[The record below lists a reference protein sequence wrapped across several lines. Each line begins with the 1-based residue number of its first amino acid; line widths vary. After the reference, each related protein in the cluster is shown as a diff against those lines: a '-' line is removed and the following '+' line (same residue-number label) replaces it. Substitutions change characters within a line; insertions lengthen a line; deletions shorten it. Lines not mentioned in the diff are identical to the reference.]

1 MNKNFLLVILIFSN
15 FLFAQTDIPVWVK
28 SEMLKAQRKLALGK
42 INYPGDSRYDVKY
55 YKLDLKINHILQK
68 IAGNVRIDAVA
79 DTNNL
84 SSIFVDLVPTLIV
97 DSIKMNNLL
106 LPFTRNDSKVF
117 ITLNS
122 VFNRGQKFS
131 LNIYYNG
138 TPSSSGFGSFTFGT
152 RPSGQPSIFTLSQP
166 YGSKDWWPCKDTPGD
181 KADSADIWFTV
192 ANPLKAIS
200 NGKLVEAQNN
210 GDGTTTYKWKV
221 SYPIA
226 QYLIS
231 LAASDFVQYNNY
243 YRYSPIDS
251 MPINHFIYPENFSI
265 AMRNLLDLTPQMMNV
280 FAQRF
285 GEYPFIREKY
295 GHAEFGWAGGM
306 EHQTCSSMG
315 FWSDWIIAHELAH
328 QWYGDAITCKDWHN
342 IWLNEGFATYAE
354 ALWAEAS
361 QGYQAY
367 MNNISNKMNSA
378 KTAVGS
384 VYVTDISSVN
394 SIFNYPRTYAKAAV
408 ILHMLRGIVGDSVFF
423 NILRTYT
430 YHPTVA
436 YGAAVTEDFKQIA
449 EAVSG
454 MDLTYFFNQW
464 IYGENYPRYLVGWNT
479 NQVSDTLTYLNIGIQ
494 QEPNTNPLF
503 FTMPIQIQVKRA
515 NLSDTMV
522 VIFNNQQNQN
532 FSIQIRGPITQV
544 FFDPKNFILKN
555 ASFAYSND
563 DKQLLY
569 DFKLYQNYPNPF
581 YAQGRSASGG
591 NLGTTIS
598 WQSPVGSRQTIK
610 LYDVLG
616 REIDTIVD
624 GYYEAGKHSTFY
636 ILHSTL
642 PSGVYFYQLR
652 AGNFV
657 ETKKMIL
664 SR

>member
-15 FLFAQTDIPVWVK
+15 FLIAQTDIPVWVK

-131 LNIYYNG
+131 INIYYNG

-200 NGKLVEAQNN
+200 NGKLVAAQNN

-231 LAASDFVQYNNY
+231 LAASDFVQYDNY

-265 AMRNLLDLTPQMMNV
+265 AMRNLLDITPQMMNV

-384 VYVTDISSVN
+384 VYVTDISSVS

-436 YGAAVTEDFKQIA
+436 YGVAVTEDFKQIA

-494 QEPNTNPLF
+494 QEVNTNPLF

-515 NLSDTMV
+515 NLPDTMV

-532 FSIQIRGPITQV
+532 LSIQIRGPITQV

-563 DKQLLY
+563 DIQQLY

-581 YAQGRSASGG
+581 NSS
-591 NLGTTIS
+591 TTIS
-598 WQSPVGSRQTIK
+598 WQSPVSSWQTIK
-610 LYDVLG
+610 LYNLLG
-616 REIDTIVD
+616 EEIDTIVD
-624 GYYEAGKHSTFY
+624 GYYDAGKHSTFY

>member
-1 MNKNFLLVILIFSN
+1 MNKNFLLIILLLSN
-15 FLFAQTDIPVWVK
+15 FLIAQTDIPVWVK

-131 LNIYYNG
+131 INIYYNG

-200 NGKLVEAQNN
+200 NGKLVAAQNN

-231 LAASDFVQYNNY
+231 LAASDFVQYDNY

-265 AMRNLLDLTPQMMNV
+265 AMRNLLDLTPQMISV

-295 GHAEFGWAGGM
+295 GHAEFGWLGGM

-354 ALWAEAS
+354 ALWAEAN

-367 MNNISNKMNSA
+367 LNNISSKMNSA

-436 YGAAVTEDFKQIA
+436 YGVAVTEDFKQIA

-464 IYGENYPRYLVGWNT
+464 IYGENYPQYLVGWNT

-515 NLSDTMV
+515 NLPDTMV
-522 VIFNNQQNQN
+522 VIFNNQQNQS
-532 FSIQIRGPITQV
+532 FSIQIKGPITQV

-563 DKQLLY
+563 DIQQLY

-581 YAQGRSASGG
+581 STQGGSASGG
-591 NLGTTIS
+591 NPGTTIS
-598 WQSPVGSRQTIK
+598 WQSAVGSRQTIK

-616 REIDTIVD
+616 
-624 GYYEAGKHSTFY
+624 
-636 ILHSTL
+636 
-642 PSGVYFYQLR
+642 
-652 AGNFV
+652 
-657 ETKKMIL
+657 L
-664 SR
+664 SLIHI

>member
-1 MNKNFLLVILIFSN
+1 MKLKTLNLIIFFLNS
-15 FLFAQTDIPVWVK
+15 FLFPQFDIPVWVK
-28 SEMLKAQRKLALGK
+28 SEMLKAERKFSLSK
-42 INYPGDSRYDVKY
+42 TNYPGDPRYDVKY
-55 YKLDLKINHILQK
+55 YKLDLKINHILQR
-68 IAGNVRIDAVA
+68 ISGSVRIDAVA
-79 DTNNL
+79 DSNNL
-84 SSIFVDLVPTLIV
+84 NSIFVDLVSSLVV
-97 DSIKMNNLL
+97 DSIKMNNNLL
-106 LPFTRNDSKVF
+106 TYTRSGDKIFINF
-117 ITLNS
+117 ITTINK
-122 VFNRGQKFS
+122 GTKFS
-131 LNIYYNG
+131 ITIYYNG
-138 TPSSSGFGSFTFGT
+138 TPASSGFGSFTFGT

-200 NGKLVEAQNN
+200 NGKLVAAQNN

-231 LAASDFVQYNNY
+231 LAASDFVQYDNY

-295 GHAEFGWAGGM
+295 GHAEFGWLGGM

-354 ALWAEAS
+354 ALWAEAVNGQ
-361 QGYQAY
+361 QGYN
-367 MNNISNKMNSA
+367 NNILSKMNAA
-378 KTAVGS
+378 KNAVGS
-384 VYVTDISSVN
+384 VYCTDISSVN
-394 SIFNYPRTYAKAAV
+394 SIFNYPRTYAKGAS

-430 YHPTVA
+430 YHPSVA
-436 YGAAVTEDFKQIA
+436 YGVAVTEDFKQIA

-454 MDLTYFFNQW
+454 LDLTYFFNQW
-464 IYGENYPRYLVGWNT
+464 IYGENFPHYMVGWNT

-494 QEPNTNPLF
+494 QQPNTNPPF
-503 FTMPIQIQVKRA
+503 FTMPIQILIKRA
-515 NLSDTMV
+515 NLTDTMV

-544 FFDPKNFILKN
+544 FFDPNNFILKN
-555 ASFAYSND
+555 ASLAYSND
-563 DKQLLY
+563 DIQQLY
-569 DFKLYQNYPNPF
+569 DFKLYQNYPNPLN
-581 YAQGRSASGG
+581 SS
-591 NLGTTIS
+591 TTIS
-598 WQSPVGSRQTIK
+598 WQSPVGSWQTIK
-610 LYDVLG
+610 LYNSLG
-616 REIDTIVD
+616 EEIDTIVD
-624 GYYEAGKHSTFY
+624 GYYEAGKHSKFY

-657 ETKKMIL
+657 QTKKMIL

>member
-1 MNKNFLLVILIFSN
+1 MNKNFLLIILLLSN
-15 FLFAQTDIPVWVK
+15 FLIAQTDIPVWVK

-131 LNIYYNG
+131 INIYYNG

-200 NGKLVEAQNN
+200 NGKLVAAQNN

-231 LAASDFVQYNNY
+231 LAASDFVQYDNY
-243 YRYSPIDS
+243 YRFSPIDS

-265 AMRNLLDLTPQMMNV
+265 AMRNLLDLTPQMISV

-295 GHAEFGWAGGM
+295 GHAEFGWLGGM

-354 ALWAEAS
+354 ALWAEAN

-367 MNNISNKMNSA
+367 LNNISSKMNSA

-436 YGAAVTEDFKQIA
+436 YGVAVTEDFKQIA

-464 IYGENYPRYLVGWNT
+464 IYGENYPQYLVGWNT

-515 NLSDTMV
+515 NLPDTMV
-522 VIFNNQQNQN
+522 VIFNNQQNQS
-532 FSIQIRGPITQV
+532 FSIQIKGPITQV

-563 DKQLLY
+563 DIQQLY

-581 YAQGRSASGG
+581 STQGGSASGG
-591 NLGTTIS
+591 NQGTTIS
-598 WQSPVGSRQTIK
+598 WQSAVGSRQTIK

-636 ILHSTL
+636 ILNSTL

>member
-1 MNKNFLLVILIFSN
+1 MNKNFLLIILLFSN
-15 FLFAQTDIPVWVK
+15 FLIAQTDIPVWVK
-28 SEMLKAQRKLALGK
+28 SEMLKAQRKLTLGK

-55 YKLDLKINHILQK
+55 YKLDIKINHILQR

-79 DTNNL
+79 DSSNL
-84 SSIFVDLVPTLIV
+84 NSIFVDLVSSLVV
-97 DSIKMNNLL
+97 DSIKMNNNLL
-106 LPFTRNDSKVF
+106 TYSRNGDKIF
-117 ITLNS
+117 INFNVPL
-122 VFNRGQKFS
+122 NRGTKFS
-131 LNIYYNG
+131 ITIYYNG
-138 TPSSSGFGSFTFGT
+138 TPASSGFGSFTFGT
-152 RPSGQPSIFTLSQP
+152 RPGGQPSIFTLSQP

-200 NGKLVEAQNN
+200 NGKLIAAQNN

-221 SYPIA
+221 TYPIA

-231 LAASDFVQYNNY
+231 LAASDFVQYDNY

-354 ALWAEAS
+354 ALWAEAING
-361 QGYQAY
+361 QQAY
-367 MNNISNKMNSA
+367 NNNILSKMNSA

-430 YHPTVA
+430 YHPSVA
-436 YGAAVTEDFKQIA
+436 YGVAVTEDFKQIA

-464 IYGENYPRYLVGWNT
+464 IYGENYPRYLVSWNT

-515 NLSDTMV
+515 NLTDTMV

-563 DKQLLY
+563 DIQQLY

-581 YAQGRSASGG
+581 SAKGGSVYSG
-591 NLGTTIS
+591 NPSTTIS
-598 WQSPVGSRQTIK
+598 WQSPVGSWLTIK
-610 LYDVLG
+610 LFDILG
-616 REIDTIVD
+616 REIETIVD
-624 GYYEAGKHSTFY
+624 GYYDAGKHSTLY
-636 ILHSTL
+636 ILNSTL

-652 AGNFV
+652 TGDFV
-657 ETKKMIL
+657 QTKKMIL